1 MAIQWQQVEMKE
13 RLLAAVIA
21 ASSGV
26 SFFHNMPLII
36 SLAHTAE
43 NE

>member
-26 SFFHNMPLII
+26 RLLHNLPLIM
-36 SLAHTAE
+36 H
-43 NE
+43 

>member
-21 ASSGV
+21 SSSGV
-26 SFFHNMPLII
+26 RLLHNMPLVI
-36 SLAHTAE
+36 H
-43 NE
+43 